1 MKIEYRQT
9 TKEGLVQITTM
20 DERWYRRESDLKL
33 FKSSSWVAGYV
44 PKGKGFEEYLKKAG
58 DNAEEILIDAGIRG
72 SKVHN
77 AIALIVARK
86 QETGEG
92 YIDIE
97 NELFLNEKINSK
109 EQLTGDECE
118 TVYSFV
124 KWWEEISVEYIIGIV
139 ESETADYNEEYEFAG
154 TRDLRL
160 KLILKKEVIE
170 ERAKSKKKNFD
181 DLSGVWT
188 IDFKTSKA
196 IYTSHIAQI
205 SSYQKFPN
213 CENDRLGI
221 LQIGYRLN
229 KAGYK
234 FTEIEPR
241 FDLFLAALKF
251 WELENK
257 DKQPKQFTLP
267 QLIKI

>member
-1 MKIEYRQT
+1 MKVEYRET

-33 FKSSSWVAGYV
+33 FKSVSWVAGYV

-58 DNAEEILIDAGIRG
+58 DDAEEIMRDAGIKG

-77 AIALIVARK
+77 AIALLIARK

-92 YIDIE
+92 YLDIE
-97 NELFLNEKINSK
+97 TELFLNERTGQR
-109 EQLTGDECE
+109 EQLTGEECE
-118 TVYSFV
+118 TVYSFI
-124 KWWEEISVEYIIGIV
+124 KWWESLKDYDVVIL
-139 ESETADYNEEYEFAG
+139 ESETADYNEEYSFAG

-160 KLILKKEVIE
+160 SLILKPETKVKE
-170 ERAKSKKKNFD
+170 
-181 DLSGVWT
+181 DLSGTWT

-213 CENDRLGI
+213 CENDRLAI

-229 KAGYK
+229 KAGWK

-241 FDLFLAALKF
+241 FDLFLSAMKF
-251 WELENK
+251 WELENANK
-257 DKQPKQFTLP
+257 EPKQFTLP